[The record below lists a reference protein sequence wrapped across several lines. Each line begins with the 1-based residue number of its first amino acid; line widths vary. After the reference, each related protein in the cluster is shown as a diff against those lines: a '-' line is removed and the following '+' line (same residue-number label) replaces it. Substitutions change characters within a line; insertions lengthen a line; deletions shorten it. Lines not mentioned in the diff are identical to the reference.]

1 MIDPQ
6 TGAIKDKFLA
16 GAAVLVLLLCYM
28 LLTLYKADTK
38 FIEGAF
44 LIALGAFVG
53 LLKQTSSPQT
63 NVQQSDVTTIKTE
76 PSA

>member
-1 MIDPQ
+1 MDSQ
-6 TGAIKDKFLA
+6 TGAVKDKFLA
-16 GAAVLVLLLCYM
+16 GGAVIILLACYM

-53 LLKQTSSPQT
+53 LLKQTVTPQT
-63 NVQQSDVTTIKTE
+63 NVQQSDVTTIKTG
-76 PSA
+76 PNA